1 MFISMLWESPRRFV
15 TIMFLVT
22 FSVCC
27 HEFMHAFIALKMGDD
42 TAARCGHLTLNP
54 LKQMGIISL
63 LMMIF
68 IGIAWGQVPVN
79 RANFR
84 SRAGVVL
91 TALAGPLTN
100 LVLWLV
106 FIGLCLLTAFMSADH
121 QFAVYMLAYGAMLN
135 FVLFVFNLLPIP
147 GLDGFNVLI
156 ELFPQ
161 VFHRDSELVKGVFF
175 LLVVLL
181 FTSSGRLFD
190 LAMNVTL
197 RTLAALQWWPA

>member
-1 MFISMLWESPRRFV
+1 MFINLLFKDPHTFI
-15 TIMFLVT
+15 TIMFLVV

-27 HEFMHAFIALKMGDD
+27 HEFMHALVALLLGDD
-42 TAARCGHLTLNP
+42 TAANSGHLTLNP
-54 LKQMGIISL
+54 LKQMGWFSL
-63 LMMIF
+63 LMMLF
-68 IGIAWGQVPVN
+68 LGIAWGQVPIN
-79 RANFR
+79 RTKLR
-84 SRAGVVL
+84 SRRRRVL